1 VIAKAWR
8 RILAQLPWPTANLTP
23 LLTMMLLVGLMEYT
37 RTGLYTV
44 YLPQSLGP
52 LVGLGAVGLAASLQY
67 FADALARSLGGH
79 LSERFGVRRVFPAVS
94 LLGAAFVIYIIR
106 THSTPGL
113 LLFSLAYG
121 LAIAPLW
128 PTFLTYSTGAA
139 NSGEDG
145 HAVGITLTLVAP
157 FIGLGSL
164 LTSYLFD
171 HSPALAAA
179 SLTVVQ
185 VLFAAVGVGLIPLI
199 FRSVPPPRV
208 VDYARFPW
216 RKIAFLAPGA
226 LTQMLALGLLTPVI
240 FPFFKERGFD
250 TTSLVIALVVGGGL
264 EVLLISPVGRYIDRR
279 GPGRGFVF
287 GLGIA
292 ALALFSFSTVHS
304 LVGLIAVA
312 ALAGA
317 LQAVLIPSWG
327 GLVSRSLPSEFK
339 ASAWGALMS
348 LEGLGF
354 AIGPVIGGYSWQLLG
369 HSAPFYVGAALY
381 AAVALFYLTQLR
393 KL

>member
-1 VIAKAWR
+1 MIANTWR

-23 LLTMMLLVGLMEYT
+23 LLAMMLLVGLMEYT

-304 LVGLIAVA
+304 LAGLIAVA

-381 AAVALFYLTQLR
+381 AAVALFYLAQLR